1 MPGAAWR
8 KAMATEKKDDV
19 VQATGNFFT
28 NTTMYN
34 QLCYMVRQIIGEM
47 VNTSA
52 LVSVGGVE
60 GGGTGNPAGHVSA
73 TPLVA
78 QTDAKGNALPMSP
91 IPRLRFFRYQAGKAA
106 IVLDPVAGDQGVAV
120 YFKQDSSGVQDGAK
134 EAVVPGSFRSF
145 DQSDGVVFSGV
156 QNQAPTVWIELTQDE
171 KVIIHAP
178 QGVTIE
184 TDKTAEITAGEKVS
198 ISAPAIELNGAIT
211 SNGQDGGA
219 GTMDING
226 TLTVDGINMNTHTH
240 TGAHGET
247 SGPH

>member
-1 MPGAAWR
+1 
-8 KAMATEKKDDV
+8 MATEKKDDV

-60 GGGTGNPAGHVSA
+60 GGGTSNPAGHVSA

-134 EAVVPGSFRSF
+134 EAVVPGSFRNF

-184 TDKTAEITAGEKVS
+184 TDETAEITAGEKVS
-198 ISAPAIELNGAIT
+198 ITAPAIELNGAIT

>member
-120 YFKQDSSGVQDGAK
+120 FFKQDSSGVQDGAK
-134 EAVVPGSFRSF
+134 EAVVPGSFRNF

-184 TDKTAEITAGEKVS
+184 TDETAEITAGEKVS
-198 ISAPAIELNGAIT
+198 ITAPAIELNGAIT
-211 SNGQDGGA
+211 SHGQNGGA

>member
-52 LVSVGGVE
+52 LVSVVGVE

-120 YFKQDSSGVQDGAK
+120 FFKQDSSGVQDGAK
-134 EAVVPGSFRSF
+134 EAVVPGSFRNF

-198 ISAPAIELNGAIT
+198 ITAPAIELNGAIT
-211 SNGQDGGA
+211 SHGQNGGA

>member
-1 MPGAAWR
+1 
-8 KAMATEKKDDV
+8 MATEKKDDV

-134 EAVVPGSFRSF
+134 EAVAPGSFRNF

-184 TDKTAEITAGEKVS
+184 TDETAEITAGEKVS
-198 ISAPAIELNGAIT
+198 ITAPAIELNGAIT
-211 SNGQDGGA
+211 SHGQNGGA

>member
-1 MPGAAWR
+1 
-8 KAMATEKKDDV
+8 MATEKKDDV
-19 VQATGNFFT
+19 VHATGNFFT

-134 EAVVPGSFRSF
+134 EAVVPGSFRNF

-184 TDKTAEITAGEKVS
+184 TDETAEITAGEKVS
-198 ISAPAIELNGAIT
+198 ITAPAIELNGAIT

>member
-1 MPGAAWR
+1 
-8 KAMATEKKDDV
+8 MATEKKDDV

-120 YFKQDSSGVQDGAK
+120 FFKQDSSGVQDGAK
-134 EAVVPGSFRSF
+134 EAVVPGSFRNF

-184 TDKTAEITAGEKVS
+184 TDETAEITAGEKVS
-198 ISAPAIELNGAIT
+198 ITAPAIELNGAIT
-211 SNGQDGGA
+211 SHGQNGGA

>member
-1 MPGAAWR
+1 
-8 KAMATEKKDDV
+8 MATEKKDDV

-52 LVSVGGVE
+52 LVSVGSVE

-120 YFKQDSSGVQDGAK
+120 FFKQDSSGVQDGAK
-134 EAVVPGSFRSF
+134 EAVVPGSFRNF

-184 TDKTAEITAGEKVS
+184 TDETAEITAGEKVS
-198 ISAPAIELNGAIT
+198 ITAPAIELNGAIT
-211 SNGQDGGA
+211 SNGQDGGS

>member
-1 MPGAAWR
+1 
-8 KAMATEKKDDV
+8 MATEKKDDV

-134 EAVVPGSFRSF
+134 EAVVPGSFRNF

-184 TDKTAEITAGEKVS
+184 TDETAEITAGEKGS
-198 ISAPAIELNGAIT
+198 ITAPAIELNGAIT
-211 SNGQDGGA
+211 SHGQNGGA

>member
-1 MPGAAWR
+1 
-8 KAMATEKKDDV
+8 MANEKKDDV

-60 GGGTGNPAGHVSA
+60 GGGTDNPAGHVSA

-106 IVLDPVAGDQGVAV
+106 IVLAPVAGDQGVAV

-134 EAVVPGSFRSF
+134 EAVVPGSFRNF

-184 TDKTAEITAGEKVS
+184 TDETAEITAGEKVS
-198 ISAPAIELNGAIT
+198 ITAPAIELNGAIT
-211 SNGQDGGA
+211 SHGQNGGA